1 MKYDRADLLPQYEN
15 LDPEWNNRKEG
26 RFEDDMKEERFRDF
40 TARLAHRNE
49 SRIVVVSHGN
59 VLEEILGEYA
69 PEENAE
75 VKVYT
80 LCGGKWI
87 YMGPE
92 AKVADPDD
100 LGDRDDSDD
109 RATTSTTIINVPDD
123 PEDLADAEDP
133 DDPADPAT
141 TTTPTNTTDDADDS
155 GDNQYLVSGANRLG
169 RACLAFVMAFLG
181 ARAFRTHA

>member
-1 MKYDRADLLPQYEN
+1 MGKYDRADLLPQYEN
-15 LDPEWNNRKEG
+15 LDHEWNNRKEG

-92 AKVADPDD
+92 AKVADP
-100 LGDRDDSDD
+100 
-109 RATTSTTIINVPDD
+109 
-123 PEDLADAEDP
+123 EDP
-133 DDPADPAT
+133 GDPADPAT
-141 TTTPTNTTDDADDS
+141 TTTTTNTDDADDS
-155 GDNQYLVSGANRLG
+155 GDNQY
-169 RACLAFVMAFLG
+169 
-181 ARAFRTHA
+181 

>member
-1 MKYDRADLLPQYEN
+1 MGYEN

-100 LGDRDDSDD
+100 LGD
-109 RATTSTTIINVPDD
+109 PDD
-123 PEDLADAEDP
+123 PDA
-133 DDPADPAT
+133 PADPAT
-141 TTTPTNTTDDADDS
+141 TTTTTNTTDDADDS